1 MRNRDES
8 NKAVARQAR
17 GKGRVREDGEV
28 EKKSK
33 FGREDQGRVLSLCR
47 NGVRR
52 QQGRGGELS
61 EPRSRDGGRYECECE
76 CERVR
81 ATDTGL
87 ATATAVNTWKAR
99 TTLGFMG
106 KLRQRPGVGLGLG
119 WAGLEGYTR
128 GTVTSETLEKRV
140 L

>member
-8 NKAVARQAR
+8 NKAVARQDKR
-17 GKGRVREDGEV
+17 EKGRGEDGEV
-28 EKKSK
+28 KKKSK
-33 FGREDQGRVLSLCR
+33 FGQEDQGRVLSLCR

-52 QQGRGGELS
+52 QQGRGGEVS

-87 ATATAVNTWKAR
+87 Q
-99 TTLGFMG
+99 
-106 KLRQRPGVGLGLG
+106 LRQR
-119 WAGLEGYTR
+119 
-128 GTVTSETLEKRV
+128 
-140 L
+140 